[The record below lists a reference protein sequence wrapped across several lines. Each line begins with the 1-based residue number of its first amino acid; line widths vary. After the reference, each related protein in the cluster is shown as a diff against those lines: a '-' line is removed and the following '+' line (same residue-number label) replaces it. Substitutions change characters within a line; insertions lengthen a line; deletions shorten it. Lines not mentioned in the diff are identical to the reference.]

1 MRQFLQPKRT
11 RALKDDS
18 KGRKKRLY
26 QSLRRDIL
34 TLRLAP
40 GSDIDETTLANAFGL
55 SRTPLREVL
64 QQLAGEGYVSLRENR
79 GARVTEMTH
88 SSLRDFFLV
97 APMIYSA
104 VSRLAAQHADPHQIA
119 ELKEAQAAFK
129 RALERGAISDRALEN
144 NRFHAIIGE
153 MAHNPYLL
161 PSLNRLLI
169 DHARISMTFYRP
181 GDNAM
186 ASNVAK
192 AVEHHDAFIE
202 AIEAGDEEAA
212 AALAIEHWN
221 LSRGQIEMFVMPRSL
236 DMQFGQMTTAQSA

>member
-1 MRQFLQPKRT
+1 LGKLPV
-11 RALKDDS
+11 KDDS
-18 KGRKKRLY
+18 KARKKRLF

-34 TLRLAP
+34 TLQLAP
-40 GSDIDETTLANAFGL
+40 GSDIDETSLAAAFGL

-79 GARVTEMTH
+79 GARVTEMSH
-88 SSLRDFFLV
+88 NSLRDFFLV
-97 APMIYSA
+97 APMIYAA
-104 VSRLAAQHADPHQIA
+104 VSRLAAQNAEPGQIV
-119 ELKEAQAAFK
+119 ELKEAQSAFK
-129 RALERGAISDRALEN
+129 NALKRGSISERALEN
-144 NRFHAIIGE
+144 NRFHAIIGA

-181 GDNAM
+181 SDSAM
-186 ASNVAK
+186 AENVAK

-202 AIEAGDEEAA
+202 AIEARNEEAA

-221 LSRGQIEMFVMPRSL
+221 LSRDQIETFVMPRSL
-236 DMQFGQMTTAQSA
+236 DIQFGQMNTAKSA